1 MKMKI
6 AVTAVILLLVATLVV
21 VITTKPTSQEEKNAK
36 ERIRKYTIVRDEEKL
51 ITEILSYRYNAAT
64 IRSKMQPAPKIVPK
78 PALPPVIVEPKVKE

>member
-6 AVTAVILLLVATLVV
+6 AVTAVILLLVVALVV
-21 VITTKPTSQEEKNAK
+21 VVTQKPTSQEEVDTK
-36 ERIRKYTIVRDEEKL
+36 EEIKKLTIIRDREQLVA
-51 ITEILSYRYNAAT
+51 EILTYRYNAAT